1 MPETNTDLLGGY
13 IAAISS
19 SVSVAILLRK
29 LTEGMTKTASGR
41 KLLLLNT
48 FVGGS
53 AGACASFCNTF
64 FMRKAEMDKGI

>member
-1 MPETNTDLLGGY
+1 M
-13 IAAISS
+13 
-19 SVSVAILLRK
+19 LLRK
-29 LTEGMTKTASGR
+29 LTQGMTKTASGK

-48 FVGGS
+48 FVGGT